1 MATFETRNVH
11 SAIGNGKIC
20 RFHEKEHIVNQSF
33 HNTRSSSQN
42 MEAQRVKNGKST
54 KKKSKIKFFFKNVFA
69 IWLLP
74 VLPVLIF
81 TIAIFWFFA

>member
-54 KKKSKIKFFFKNVFA
+54 KKKNLKSKFLKKF
-69 IWLLP
+69 LLISQRSLQIYP
-74 VLPVLIF
+74 F
-81 TIAIFWFFA
+81 

>member
-42 MEAQRVKNGKST
+42 MEAQGLKMENQP
-54 KKKSKIKFFFKNVFA
+54 KKI
-69 IWLLP
+69 I
-74 VLPVLIF
+74 
-81 TIAIFWFFA
+81 

>member
-11 SAIGNGKIC
+11 SAIGNGNIC

-54 KKKSKIKFFFKNVFA
+54 KKKNSKIKVFLKNVFA
-69 IWLLP
+69 TW
-74 VLPVLIF
+74 
-81 TIAIFWFFA
+81 A

>member
-54 KKKSKIKFFFKNVFA
+54 KKKKNLKSKFF
-69 IWLLP
+69 
-74 VLPVLIF
+74 
-81 TIAIFWFFA
+81 

>member
-54 KKKSKIKFFFKNVFA
+54 KKKKSKIKVF
-69 IWLLP
+69 
-74 VLPVLIF
+74 
-81 TIAIFWFFA
+81 